1 MGGYGSLVTQSM
13 VRSRGRGAG
22 PPPTIR
28 LLLDEAFPREVSRQ
42 WWGNTLTPVS
52 LHDTWLSNGF
62 SNFSTSLYDL
72 AAYLKP
78 DEFKD
83 HWVKAREALLVPNRF
98 GVKLND
104 AGPVWMGML
113 NDTFKT
119 AGAGNILSSYKG
131 GFIVHMLRSLM
142 YDPQTQDADFR
153 AMMQDYVKRFTNHSV
168 STEDFQRLVEQ
179 HMKPAMD
186 VDGNHRMDWFF
197 REWVY
202 GTDVPSYRLEYS
214 VAAEKGGKPVVSGKL
229 TQSGVSEGF
238 RMRVPVFAELAGRKV
253 LIGAMVMRG
262 NSTADFKT
270 ALPEQPK
277 RILLNINHEILTDR
291 EEVKLVK

>member
-1 MGGYGSLVTQSM
+1 
-13 VRSRGRGAG
+13 
-22 PPPTIR
+22 
-28 LLLDEAFPREVSRQ
+28 
-42 WWGNTLTPVS
+42 
-52 LHDTWLSNGF
+52 
-62 SNFSTSLYDL
+62 
-72 AAYLKP
+72 
-78 DEFKD
+78 
-83 HWVKAREALLVPNRF
+83 
-98 GVKLND
+98 
-104 AGPVWMGML
+104 MGML